1 MTATEFRFTEG
12 AAYER
17 FMGPWT
23 RAVGAVFLDW
33 LAIPEKQRWL
43 DVGCGTGVFTELIL
57 EKAAPSEIV
66 AIDPAAAQILYA
78 REKPVAARANFRI
91 ADAASLPF
99 DDASFD
105 VVVSALALNFI
116 PEREKA
122 VAEMRRVAQR
132 GGGCVAGYVWDL
144 CGPLAATRHVANVLR
159 EMEAKVAPIPG
170 VNSTRLE
177 ALGSLFEQAGLAEV
191 TLRTIEVELTYPDFE
206 AYWRRFIENPTPASL
221 FVRDLPP
228 DGQEIF
234 REKLSASLPAAPDGT
249 ITFAAR
255 GNAVKGVAPA

>member
-1 MTATEFRFTEG
+1 MTATDFAFTEG

-43 DVGCGTGVFTELIL
+43 DVVCGTDVFTELIL
-57 EKAAPSEIV
+57 EKAAPSEIA
-66 AIDPAAAQILYA
+66 AIDPVSAQIFFA
-78 REKPVAARANFRI
+78 HGKRAAARANFHI
-91 ADAASLPF
+91 ADAETLPF
-99 DDASFD
+99 DDADFD
-105 VVVSALALNFI
+105 VVASALALNFI

-122 VAEMRRVAQR
+122 VAEMRRVTR
-132 GGGCVAGYVWDL
+132 PGGCVAGYVWDL
-144 CGPLAATRHVANVLR
+144 CGSLAATRHVANVLR

-170 VNSTRLE
+170 VKSTRLE
-177 ALGSLFEQAGLAEV
+177 ALGPLFEQAGLVDVA
-191 TLRTIEVELTYPDFE
+191 LRTIEVVLTYPDFE

-228 DGQEIF
+228 AGQEVF
-234 REKLSASLPAAPDGT
+234 RSKVSASQPSAPDGT
-249 ITFAAR
+249 VTFSAR
-255 GNAVKGVAPA
+255 ANAVKGVVSL

>member
-1 MTATEFRFTEG
+1 MTATDFRFTEG

-23 RAVGAVFLDW
+23 RAVGAVFLHW
-33 LAIPEKQRWL
+33 LAIPAKQRWL
-43 DVGCGTGVFTELIL
+43 DIGCGTGVFTELIL
-57 EKAAPSEIV
+57 EKTAPSEIA

-105 VVVSALALNFI
+105 VVASALALNFI

-122 VAEMRRVAQR
+122 VAEMRRVAR
-132 GGGCVAGYVWDL
+132 PGGCVAGYVWDL

-170 VNSTRLE
+170 VTSTRLE
-177 ALGSLFEQAGLAEV
+177 ALGSLFERAGLVNVA
-191 TLRTIEVELTYPDFE
+191 LRTIEVELTYPDFE

-221 FVRDLPP
+221 FARDLPLA
-228 DGQEIF
+228 GQELF
-234 REKLSASLPAAPDGT
+234 RAKVSANLPAAPDGT
-249 ITFAAR
+249 ITFSAR
-255 GNAVKGVAPA
+255 ANAVKGFVSL